1 MAQDTT
7 KQNVPV
13 ITIDGPSGSGKGT
26 VSRLLARRLDWHFLD
41 SGALYRLV
49 ALAALRHSVPLDD
62 EHALEKIAMNLDVSF
77 AADNDGVETCVYLEG
92 EEVTNE
98 IRSEACSQASSQ
110 ISAFPAVRRALLGK
124 QRAFRKAPGL
134 IADGRDMGTVV
145 FPQAGLKVFLTASQ
159 QERANRRYK
168 QLKDKEMDVNLDHLF
183 EEIVTRDERDSSRAA
198 SPMRPASDAIV
209 LDTTN
214 LGIDEVVKSILSMWQ
229 DRGAANLSD

>member
-1 MAQDTT
+1 MMEKGA
-7 KQNVPV
+7 KAAIPV

-26 VSRLLARRLDWHFLD
+26 ISRLLARRLGWHFLD

-49 ALAALRHSVPLDD
+49 ALAAIQHSVPLDD
-62 EHALEKIAMNLDVSF
+62 EEMLGILALDLDVRF
-77 AADNDGVETCVYLEG
+77 EEDNEGLEMCIFLEG
-92 EEVTNE
+92 GEVTKE
-98 IRSEACSQASSQ
+98 IRSEVCSLASSQ
-110 ISAFPAVRRALLGK
+110 ISVFPAVRRALLEK
-124 QRAFRKAPGL
+124 QRAFCKPPGL

-183 EEIVTRDERDSSRAA
+183 QEIVARDERDSKRAA

-209 LDTTN
+209 LDTTKLSIN
-214 LGIDEVVKSILSMWQ
+214 EVVESILQMWH
-229 DRGAANLSD
+229 DRVDNLLH